1 MIGEGDGGEFGG
13 WKNFLFLKY
22 VLLVLSF
29 RWTSENTAYFTHLL
43 DVVFSLAFYYV
54 LFLRGS
60 FSVFASTPSP
70 LLGVG
75 ISGIC
80 TGGFP

>member
-1 MIGEGDGGEFGG
+1 MVGNLADGRIS
-13 WKNFLFLKY
+13 NFSNMFCLFY
-22 VLLVLSF
+22 FF
-29 RWTSENTAYFTHLL
+29 RWISENTGYFTHLI

>member
-29 RWTSENTAYFTHLL
+29 RWTSENTGYFTHLL
-43 DVVFSLAFYYV
+43 DVVFLLRSTTYFFYGD
-54 LFLRGS
+54 LFLS
-60 FSVFASTPSP
+60 LPQPPPP

-80 TGGFP
+80 TDEFP

>member
-1 MIGEGDGGEFGG
+1 MVENLADGRISYFS
-13 WKNFLFLKY
+13 NMFCLFY
-22 VLLVLSF
+22 FF
-29 RWTSENTAYFTHLL
+29 RWISENKGYFTHLL

-54 LFLRGS
+54 LFYGDLFLS
-60 FSVFASTPSP
+60 LPQHPPP

-80 TGGFP
+80 TDEFP

>member
-1 MIGEGDGGEFGG
+1 MGNLAYGRISYFSNMFCLFYFLGGY
-13 WKNFLFLKY
+13 LKIRVILPIY
-22 VLLVLSF
+22 STSFFFSCVLL
-29 RWTSENTAYFTHLL
+29 RT
-43 DVVFSLAFYYV
+43 
-54 LFLRGS
+54 FLRGS

-75 ISGIC
+75 VSGIC

>member
-1 MIGEGDGGEFGG
+1 MEEFLISQIYFACSIFLGGY
-13 WKNFLFLKY
+13 LKIRVILPIY
-22 VLLVLSF
+22 SMSF
-29 RWTSENTAYFTHLL
+29 
-43 DVVFSLAFYYV
+43 FSLAFYYV